1 MADFP
6 HRATID
12 AEGSIDHWTAP
23 DGWRLRRFSLPPGG
37 ASPRGSILFQGGR
50 GDIFE
55 KYFEA
60 FDRWQAA
67 GWGVTSFDWRGQG
80 GSGRLGGD
88 PKVGHLADFTPLVR
102 DLHDFWHVWRDATPG
117 PHVVMGH
124 SMGGYLVLR
133 ALVEDAIDPD
143 AAVLV
148 APMLGLHGA
157 PFGVAAMERIARF
170 MTRIGKPDRAAWK
183 SNEKPATLTTRQ
195 KLLTHSLERYDQ
207 EIAWKLERP
216 EIAIGP
222 PSWAWVTAAFEGTR
236 LLRADPRL
244 ATMAVPTLILSPDA
258 DKLVDASAG
267 RAIAARLPDTKLVR
281 FGRESAHEILREADP
296 VRNRALAEIDAFL
309 GARAPRA

>member
-1 MADFP
+1 MPDFP
-6 HRATID
+6 YLAAID
-12 AEGSIDHWTAP
+12 THGSIDHWTAP
-23 DGWRLRRFSLPPGG
+23 DGWRLRRFSMPSADP
-37 ASPRGSILFQGGR
+37 APRGSILFQGGR

-55 KYFEA
+55 KYFESFVA
-60 FDRWQAA
+60 WHGA

-88 PKVGHLADFTPLVR
+88 LRVGHMTDFAPLVR
-102 DLHDFWHVWRDATPG
+102 DLRDFWQVWRDSTPG

-133 ALVEDAIDPD
+133 ALIEHAIDPH
-143 AAVLV
+143 ACVLV
-148 APMLGLHGA
+148 APMLGIHAA
-157 PFGVAAMERIARF
+157 PLGLTITEKIARL
-170 MTRIGKPDRAAWK
+170 MTRIGRPDRPAWK
-183 SNEKPATLTTRQ
+183 SNERPATLTTRQ
-195 KLLTHSLERYDQ
+195 GLLTHSQARYDE

-222 PSWAWVTAAFEGTR
+222 PSWAWVAAAFEGTR
-236 LLRADPRL
+236 LLKSDPRL

-267 RAIAARLPDTKLVR
+267 RAVAATLPDAKLVR
-281 FGRESAHEILREADP
+281 YGRESAHELLREADP

-309 GARAPRA
+309 DARAARP

>member
-1 MADFP
+1 MPDFP
-6 HRATID
+6 YLAPID
-12 AEGSIDHWTAP
+12 TYGSIDHWTAP
-23 DGWRLRRFSLPPGG
+23 DGWRLRRFAMPSADPR
-37 ASPRGSILFQGGR
+37 PRGSILFQGGR

-55 KYFEA
+55 KYFESFA
-60 FDRWQAA
+60 RWHAA

-80 GSGRLGGD
+80 GSGRLGSD
-88 PKVGHLADFTPLVR
+88 PKTGHMPDFTPQVR
-102 DLHDFWHVWRDATPG
+102 DLHDFWRVWRDSTPG

-133 ALVEDAIDPD
+133 ALIEDAIDPQ

-148 APMLGLHGA
+148 APMLGIHGA
-157 PFGVAAMERIARF
+157 PLGVGAMEKVARF

-195 KLLTHSLERYDQ
+195 ALLTHSLSRYDE

-216 EIAIGP
+216 EIAVGP
-222 PSWAWVTAAFEGTR
+222 PSWAWVAAAFEATR
-236 LLRADPRL
+236 LLKGDSRL

-267 RAIAARLPDTKLVR
+267 RAVAAKLPDAKLIR
-281 FGRESAHEILREADP
+281 FGSESAHELLREADP
-296 VRNRALAEIDAFL
+296 VRDRALAEIDAFL
-309 GARAPRA
+309 DARAPRG

>member
-1 MADFP
+1 MP
-6 HRATID
+6 HFAHLATID
-12 AEGSIDHWTAP
+12 AHGSIDHWTAP
-23 DGWRLRRFSLPPGG
+23 DGWRLRRFTMPPAGQ
-37 ASPRGSILFQGGR
+37 SPRGSILFQGGR

-55 KYFEA
+55 KYYEA
-60 FDRWQAA
+60 FVRWHGA

-80 GSGRLGGD
+80 GSGRLGSD
-88 PKVGHLADFTPLVR
+88 PKVGHMTDFAPLVR
-102 DLHDFWHVWRDATPG
+102 DLHDFWRVWRDLTPG

-133 ALVEDAIDPD
+133 ALIEEAINPQ

-183 SNEKPATLTTRQ
+183 SNERPATLTTRQ
-195 KLLTHSLERYDQ
+195 ALLTHSIARYDQ

-222 PSWAWVTAAFEGTR
+222 PSWAWVSAAFAGTR
-236 LLRADPRL
+236 LLRTDSRL

-267 RAIAARLPDTKLVR
+267 RAIAARLPDAKLVR
-281 FGRESAHEILREADP
+281 FGSESAHELLREADP
-296 VRNRALAEIDAFL
+296 VRDRALAEIDAFL
-309 GARAPRA
+309 DARAPRA